1 MIEISNIAN
10 NIKPSLTR
18 QLFNMAKEYD
28 DVIDFTLGDPDV
40 STHQNIK
47 DAACEAIQSGK
58 TRYSQNAGLL
68 ELRETISD
76 YYTRT
81 ENLYYNPQTEIIVS
95 VGAME
100 GLYLALLAILN
111 NGDEVIIPA
120 PYYVNYVQ
128 MVEMC
133 HGIPVVIDNP
143 NADELSFNIEDIE
156 AAITPKTK
164 VIIINTPANPSAKL
178 IPSHKIKKIAELAKR
193 HNLVVIS
200 DEVYKCLIYTDEN
213 FRSIV
218 KEDGMRE
225 RTILINSLS
234 KEFCMTG
241 YRIGYVLGPEEVIA
255 AMTKLQENVAACAPL
270 PSQYAA
276 IEALSGHG
284 DYSSHMVETFR
295 RRKDILVNGIRGING
310 LRCLEP
316 EATFYLMVD
325 ISSTGLSSYDFACKL
340 LEEVHVAVVP
350 GVTYGQSCDRYVRIA
365 FTIDEAKIDEGV
377 SRIAKFMQNH
387 KSSKPATV

>member
-18 QLFNMAKEYD
+18 RLFNMAKAYD

-40 STHQNIK
+40 ATHQAIK
-47 DAACEAIQSGK
+47 DAACAAIQSGK

-68 ELRETISD
+68 ELRETISK
-76 YYTRT
+76 YYVRT
-81 ENLYYNPQTEIIVS
+81 EDLYYNPQTEIMVS

-100 GLYLALLAILN
+100 GLYLALLATIN
-111 NGDEVIIPA
+111 AGDEVIIPA

-133 HGIPVVIDNP
+133 HGLPVVIDNP
-143 NADELSFNIEDIE
+143 DADELSFNIEDIE
-156 AAITPKTK
+156 AAVTSKTK
-164 VIIINTPANPSAKL
+164 VIIINTPSNPSAKL
-178 IPSHKIKKIAELAKR
+178 IPQNKIKRIAQIAKR
-193 HNLVVIS
+193 HNLIVIS
-200 DEVYKCLIYTDEN
+200 DEVYKCLIYTDDD

-276 IEALSGHG
+276 IEALSGNSV
-284 DYSSHMVETFR
+284 YSSHMVETFR
-295 RRKDILVNGIRGING
+295 RRRDSLVNGIRGING
-310 LRCLEP
+310 LKCQEP

-325 ISSTGLSSYDFACKL
+325 ISSTGLDSYNFACQL
-340 LEEVHVAVVP
+340 LEQVHVAVVP
-350 GVTYGQSCDRYVRIA
+350 GVTYGKSCDRYVRIA
-365 FTIDEAKIDEGV
+365 FTIDEDKIKEGV
-377 SRIAKFMQNH
+377 SRIAKFMQQY
-387 KSSKPATV
+387 KSSTPIPV